1 MLTPPEQA
9 LLEKVRTMINRLSEA
24 ELQLDETMFILQL
37 YLSYQVWLLYC
48 IVWCVTVASQVKD

>member
-9 LLEKVRTMINRLSEA
+9 LLEKVRTMMSRLSEA

-37 YLSYQVWLLYC
+37 YLSYQV
-48 IVWCVTVASQVKD
+48 

>member
-1 MLTPPEQA
+1 
-9 LLEKVRTMINRLSEA
+9 MINKLSEA

-48 IVWCVTVASQVKD
+48 IVWYAAVASQVKD

>member
-24 ELQLDETMFILQL
+24 ELQLDETVFILQL
-37 YLSYQVWLLYC
+37 YLSYQV
-48 IVWCVTVASQVKD
+48 

>member
-9 LLEKVRTMINRLSEA
+9 LLEKVRTMINKLSEA

-37 YLSYQVWLLYC
+37 YLSYQV
-48 IVWCVTVASQVKD
+48 

>member
-24 ELQLDETMFILQL
+24 ELQLDETVFILQL
-37 YLSYQVWLLYC
+37 YLSYQL
-48 IVWCVTVASQVKD
+48 S

>member
-24 ELQLDETMFILQL
+24 EIQLDDTMFILQL
-37 YLSYQVWLLYC
+37 YLSYQV
-48 IVWCVTVASQVKD
+48 